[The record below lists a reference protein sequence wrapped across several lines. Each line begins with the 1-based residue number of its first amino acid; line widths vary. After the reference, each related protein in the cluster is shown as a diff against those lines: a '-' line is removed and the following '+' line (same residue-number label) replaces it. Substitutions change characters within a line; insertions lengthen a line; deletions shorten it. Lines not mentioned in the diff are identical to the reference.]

1 MRSVQRLLAV
11 LATAAL
17 LAPVGAAAS
26 PQLVPVGTFDNPMY
40 VTAPPGDRSRLFVVE
55 RAGTVRVV
63 ADGARRPGAFLDLSG
78 QVGLDGERGLLS
90 IAFAPD
96 YATSGLV
103 YSYLA
108 AAGPVGQLQ
117 VREYRA
123 EPAGDRVDPA
133 SERIVWRQDHGE
145 SPFHNGGTIAFGP
158 DGMLWIATGDGGVAP
173 ESAQDLSSQLGKV
186 LRIDPRPNPFAIPPD
201 NPFGT
206 TVIASGLRNPFRWSF
221 DRARGDLLI
230 GDVGQNDREEVDFLA
245 RDRLLSGADFG
256 WVCREGTIQT
266 PGQSCDPSA
275 RYVPPVL
282 DYAHPVSGS
291 RAIAGGNI
299 VRDPGLP
306 TLLGRYL
313 YADTYVGDIRSLVP
327 STGGDDRSTGLTA
340 QMIVG
345 FGEDGCGHVHVVSL
359 DGPVYRIQ
367 DGAPSPCPSPPGGG
381 EGPPGGGEGPP
392 ADGPPTVPPAAPD
405 VAPPRLRVSLERRQA
420 ALRRG
425 LRLRVACAEAC
436 SLTVAARIA
445 GVASFRRE
453 TRSVAAGQ
461 AVQVRLKLSR
471 RGSARAR
478 RALRRHR
485 RLTARVE
492 LTARDAAG
500 NTSRHQRRVEVRP

>member
-1 MRSVQRLLAV
+1 VRRLLTLFA
-11 LATAAL
+11 AAAL
-17 LAPVGAAAS
+17 LSPAGAAAA
-26 PQLVPVGTFDNPMY
+26 PQLVPVGSFDTPMY
-40 VTAPPGDRSRLFVVE
+40 VTTPPGDGSRLFVVE

-63 ADGARRPGAFLDLSG
+63 KDGVEQPGAFLDLTG

-103 YSYLA
+103 YAYLA
-108 AAGPVGQLQ
+108 AADPAGQLQ

-123 EPAGDRVDPA
+123 APGGDRVDPA
-133 SERIVWRQDHGE
+133 SERIVWTQDHSA

-158 DGMLWIATGDGGVAP
+158 DGMLWIATGDGEATP
-173 ESAQDLSSQLGKV
+173 DDAQDLSSQLGKV
-186 LRIDPRPNPFAIPPD
+186 LRIDPRPSPFAIPAD

-206 TVIASGLRNPFRWSF
+206 TVAASGLRNPFRWSF
-221 DRARGDLLI
+221 DRETGDLLI
-230 GDVGQNDREEVDFLA
+230 GDVGENDREEVDFLP

-256 WVCREGTIQT
+256 WACREGTIPT
-266 PGQSCDPSA
+266 PGQSCDPTA
-275 RYVPPVL
+275 RYVPPIL
-282 DYAHPVSGS
+282 DYGHGSSGP
-291 RAIAGGNI
+291 RAVAGGNV

-313 YADTYVGDIRSLVP
+313 YADTYVGDIRSVVP
-327 STGGDDRSTGLTA
+327 STGADDRSTGLSV

-359 DGPVYRIQ
+359 NGPVYRIQ
-367 DGAPSPCPSPPGGG
+367 DGAPSPCREPPGGG
-381 EGPPGGGEGPP
+381 EGPPVAGST
-392 ADGPPTVPPAAPD
+392 APTGAPD
-405 VAPPRLRVSLERRQA
+405 ITPPRLRVSVERRQA

-436 SLTVAARIA
+436 RLEVAARIRGIA
-445 GVASFRRE
+445 TFRRT
-453 TRSVAAGQ
+453 TRSLAAGQ

-471 RGSARAR
+471 RGSARVR

-492 LTARDAAG
+492 LTARDGAG
-500 NTSRHQRRVEVRP
+500 NTARSQRRVQVRR